1 MKSNG
6 WKMMAVAGFAA
17 LGGVMW
23 SQVIAPR
30 DAVGYPSGAA
40 VSYGANPV
48 VSGGGYLDLS
58 STVGTTTRVSA
69 SPGLEQAGSALVITG
84 VTLGTTTGG
93 SCVFIA
99 DVFLEDSVDTLASFT
114 IDRNFYGSSA
124 SGTAGMPWHV
134 SYPSGISV
142 ADGETLSITAT
153 VITSNGCTSTASG
166 RLYYTLSGYYAE
178 P

>member
-99 DVFLEDSVDTLASFT
+99 DVFLGAG
-114 IDRNFYGSSA
+114 DRTPWGS
-124 SGTAGMPWHV
+124 MK
-134 SYPSGISV
+134 
-142 ADGETLSITAT
+142 AD
-153 VITSNGCTSTASG
+153 NQ
-166 RLYYTLSGYYAE
+166 R
-178 P
+178 